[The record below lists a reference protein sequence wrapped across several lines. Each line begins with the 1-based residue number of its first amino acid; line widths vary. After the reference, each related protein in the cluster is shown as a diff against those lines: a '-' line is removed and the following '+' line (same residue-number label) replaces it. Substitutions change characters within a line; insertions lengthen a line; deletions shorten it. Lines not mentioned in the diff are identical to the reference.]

1 MSDPGM
7 AAAMEADMRRRF
19 WVSLILG
26 IPVVLYSPLASNI
39 FGLMLPRPFGLPHDW
54 VMLIFSTPVAL
65 WTSSVFHIG
74 AYSSLRSGVLN
85 MSVLVSLGILVSYP
99 SVSD

>member
-19 WVSLILG
+19 WISLLLG
-26 IPVVLYSPLASNI
+26 LPVVLYSPLAINV
-39 FGLMLPRPFGLPHDW
+39 FRLMLPTPFGIPHDW

-74 AYSSLRSGVLN
+74 AYSSLP
-85 MSVLVSLGILVSYP
+85 LGHA
-99 SVSD
+99 